1 MENKWKKIRIE
12 WKKCWTLS
20 YLNNLQFFPEAV
32 EDFLQAWTL
41 ILQVS
46 GFTPLWIVVTQNNP
60 ASLFQKCYIMA
71 GLAFSETEKWTLAW
85 DRKKLNEVSY
95 LQMQWS
101 IEM

>member
-1 MENKWKKIRIE
+1 MKNKWKKIRIE
-12 WKKCWTLS
+12 WNKCWTLS

-41 ILQVS
+41 ILQVF

-85 DRKKLNEVSY
+85 DRKKLNELSY